1 MLRVLIVDD
10 NVDSAEAMAL
20 LVRYYGHDVQVAHDG
35 EGALRLAET
44 YRPEAI
50 LLDLGLPR
58 VDGYEV
64 TRRLRAEPW
73 AVRTTIVA
81 ISGWG
86 QDADL
91 QRSREAGCN
100 HHLVKPAEPQALKT
114 LLDDL
119 NRSLSPDQPA

>member
-1 MLRVLIVDD
+1 MRVLVVDD
-10 NVDSAEAMAL
+10 NVDSADAMAL
-20 LVRYYGHDVQVAHDG
+20 LVRYYGHDVLVAHDG

-44 YRPEAI
+44 YRPHAI

-64 TRRLRAEPW
+64 TRRLRAESW

-91 QRSREAGCN
+91 QRSRQAGCD

-119 NRSLSPDQPA
+119 SRSLSPDQSA

>member
-1 MLRVLIVDD
+1 VRVLVVDD
-10 NVDSAEAMAL
+10 NVDSADAMAL
-20 LVRYYGHDVQVAHDG
+20 LVRYYGHDVLVAHDG
-35 EGALRLAET
+35 EDALRLAET
-44 YRPEAI
+44 YRPHAI

-64 TRRLRAEPW
+64 TRRLRAESW
-73 AVRTTIVA
+73 AARTTIVA

-91 QRSREAGCN
+91 QRSRQAGCD

-119 NRSLSPDQPA
+119 GRSLSPDQSA